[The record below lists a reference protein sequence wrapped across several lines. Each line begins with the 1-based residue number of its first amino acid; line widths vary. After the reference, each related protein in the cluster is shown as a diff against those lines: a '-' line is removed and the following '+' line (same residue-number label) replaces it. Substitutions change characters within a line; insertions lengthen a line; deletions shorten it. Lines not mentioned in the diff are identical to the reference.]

1 MICRC
6 VFQKI
11 NKKNQ
16 SLSRQLRVQDILGIL
31 SESPECDGRYGV
43 VIEDYESQK
52 CKIGVPFDRKWRQK
66 CKIGVPFDRNGRR

>member
-6 VFQKI
+6 VFQKNEKI
-11 NKKNQ
+11 LQ
-16 SLSRQLRVQDILGIL
+16 SLSRQLRVQGIL
-31 SESPECDGRYGV
+31 LNLPNVMVRYGV

>member
-1 MICRC
+1 M
-6 VFQKI
+6 
-11 NKKNQ
+11 KKYFKVSVDSCAYKEIQ
-16 SLSRQLRVQDILGIL
+16 GIL

-52 CKIGVPFDRKWRQK
+52 CKIGVLFDRKWRQK